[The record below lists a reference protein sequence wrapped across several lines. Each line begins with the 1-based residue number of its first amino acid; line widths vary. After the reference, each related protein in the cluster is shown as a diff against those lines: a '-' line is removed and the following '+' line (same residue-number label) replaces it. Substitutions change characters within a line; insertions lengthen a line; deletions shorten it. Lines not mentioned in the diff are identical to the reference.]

1 MPHSSWG
8 NNNHMLPFTW
18 IRPLLEWTH
27 VYRFRSIQLLSH
39 VQLFVTPWNAARQ
52 ASLSITNSW
61 SLHKLMSIESVMPSN
76 ISCSVVTFSSCLQSF
91 PGSGSFSVGQFFT
104 SGGQT
109 TAASPSVLSMNIQGW
124 FQMVK
129 NPPAVQKT
137 WVWSLGQEDPL
148 EKGRTTHSN
157 ILA

>member
-1 MPHSSWG
+1 MKEKYIGTAKVTSTHCCFCCSFTKLCPILWPHGLQHSR
-8 NNNHMLPFTW
+8 LPC
-18 IRPLLEWTH
+18 P
-27 VYRFRSIQLLSH
+27 
-39 VQLFVTPWNAARQ
+39 
-52 ASLSITNSW
+52 SLSPRVCSNSFPLSW
-61 SLHKLMSIESVMPSN
+61 WYYLT
-76 ISCSVVTFSSCLQSF
+76 ISSSAALFSFCLQSF
-91 PGSGSFSVGQFFT
+91 PGSGSFAMSYLLS